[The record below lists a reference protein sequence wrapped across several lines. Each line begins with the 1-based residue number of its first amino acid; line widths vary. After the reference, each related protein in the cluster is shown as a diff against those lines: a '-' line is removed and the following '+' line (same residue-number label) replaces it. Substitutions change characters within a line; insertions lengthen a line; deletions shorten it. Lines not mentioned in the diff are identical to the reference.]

1 VLGRDLR
8 IEGCDARSHYRR
20 PLDPDPGR
28 AFDCDVRHI
37 FFFAQQNFFQIEGL
51 WKGIIASGPIAA
63 YIFLTWIGF
72 RYFKDLA
79 ATFDPQDDYR
89 DILGSWELVSQSEKS
104 TQATGRCEITCPNKR
119 LSLSGTFEEGANPT
133 VVWQSDFAFL
143 DGNRLFYV
151 YKLDAGPDSFIG
163 YVRLHVKRPSRRA
176 YKAVEDM
183 VGDWVALGAQR
194 KRGRIS
200 FKRVA

>member
-1 VLGRDLR
+1 MHVSTIAGLWIL
-8 IEGCDARSHYRR
+8 IQVV
-20 PLDPDPGR
+20 PLTIM
-28 AFDCDVRHI
+28 FVI
-37 FFFAQQNFFQIEGL
+37 YYFFAQQSFFQIEGM
-51 WKGIIASGPIAA
+51 WKGVIASGPIAA

-72 RYFKDLA
+72 RCFKDLA

-89 DILGSWELVSQSEKS
+89 DLLGTWELVSQSEKTS
-104 TQATGRCEITCPNKR
+104 QATGRCEIACPNKR
-119 LSLSGTFEEGANPT
+119 LSLSGTFDEGSKPT

-151 YKLDAGPDSFIG
+151 YKLDAGSDSYIG
-163 YVRLHVKRPSRRA
+163 YVRLHVKRPARRK
-176 YKAVEDM
+176 YSVVDDM
-183 VGDWVALGAQR
+183 VGDWVALGAER

>member
-1 VLGRDLR
+1 MHVITIAGLWIL
-8 IEGCDARSHYRR
+8 IQVV
-20 PLDPDPGR
+20 PLIVM
-28 AFDCDVRHI
+28 FVI
-37 FFFAQQNFFQIEGL
+37 YFFFAQQNFFQIEGL

-89 DILGSWELVSQSEKS
+89 DLLGSWELVSQSEKS
-104 TQATGRCEITCPNKR
+104 TQAIGRCEITCPNKR

-133 VVWQSDFAFL
+133 VVWRSDFAFL

-151 YKLDAGPDSFIG
+151 YKLDSGSDSFIG
-163 YVRLHVKRPSRRA
+163 YVRLHVKRPSRREH
-176 YKAVEDM
+176 KRVDDM

>member
-1 VLGRDLR
+1 MHVAIIAGLWIL
-8 IEGCDARSHYRR
+8 IQVV
-20 PLDPDPGR
+20 PLIVM
-28 AFDCDVRHI
+28 FI
-37 FFFAQQNFFQIEGL
+37 IYFFFAQQNFFQIEGL

-89 DILGSWELVSQSEKS
+89 DLLGSWELVSQSERGVK
-104 TQATGRCEITCPNKR
+104 ATGRCEITCPNKR
-119 LSLSGTFEEGANPT
+119 LALSGTYEEGDRPI

-151 YKLDAGPDSFIG
+151 YKLDAPTDSFIG
-163 YVRLHVKRPSRRA
+163 YVRLHVKRPTRRSHT
-176 YKAVEDM
+176 VVQDM
-183 VGDWVALGAQR
+183 VGDWVALGVER

-200 FKRVA
+200 FKRIVPSAG

>member
-1 VLGRDLR
+1 MHVITIAGLWIL
-8 IEGCDARSHYRR
+8 IQVV
-20 PLDPDPGR
+20 PLIVM
-28 AFDCDVRHI
+28 FVI
-37 FFFAQQNFFQIEGL
+37 YFFFAQQNFFQIEGL

-176 YKAVEDM
+176 YKGVEDM

>member
-1 VLGRDLR
+1 MFV
-8 IEGCDARSHYRR
+8 IY
-20 PLDPDPGR
+20 
-28 AFDCDVRHI
+28 

-89 DILGSWELVSQSEKS
+89 DLLGSWELVSQSEKS
-104 TQATGRCEITCPNKR
+104 TQAIGRCEITCPNKR
-119 LSLSGTFEEGANPT
+119 LSLSGTFEEGANRTWFRSVRFCFPY
-133 VVWQSDFAFL
+133 
-143 DGNRLFYV
+143 GNRLFYCIRARFP
-151 YKLDAGPDSFIG
+151 DSDSFIG
-163 YVRLHVKRPSRRA
+163 YVRLHVKRPSRREH
-176 YKAVEDM
+176 KRVDDM